1 MKRSFRM
8 IAAMVA
14 TAMTV
19 SLFAACGK
27 TDETVSTST
36 STTPAPTPTTTAAS
50 ESTKPVEKVKFR
62 ASSFFTGGDTWTPAW
77 QGAIKDYVA
86 ANPNVEI
93 IDDSTP
99 AASDAFKTKINT
111 DFASGNEPAVAYAF
125 TGEIGKPLVAS
136 GKLITWTD
144 ELAKDTEWSKNIGT
158 GALDYVKYD
167 GKQYALPYIGFYEG
181 MYYNKDLFEANNI
194 KVPTN
199 WEELLAAVDAFNKL
213 KIVPIACSFAEEP
226 HYLIETFLL
235 SMGGK
240 EGHDNAFDA
249 SWAPALDK
257 VKELY
262 EKKAFSKDALTI
274 KQVACQQL
282 MKDKKAAMFISG
294 SWSGAALDGEKTS
307 VMPVN
312 LLPAGKA
319 DPTSVISGFGTGW
332 YVTEKANTDSN
343 GEVVK
348 FVKFMTSPDRAA
360 KFFASGG
367 VPAINCKVDG
377 ATPLFND
384 GVTMLNNAKVVTG
397 PVGDVMNQQAFTH
410 IWKNLPYVITG
421 KKTSV
426 NLLEEAQ
433 KLVK

>member
-8 IAAMVA
+8 VAAMMSL
-14 TAMTV
+14 TMTV

-27 TDETVSTST
+27 TEEPVSTST
-36 STTPAPTPTTTAAS
+36 STTPTTSTTAS
-50 ESTKPVEKVKFR
+50 ESTKPAEKVKFR
-62 ASSFFTGGDTWTPAW
+62 ASSFFTGGDTWTAVW
-77 QGAIKDYVA
+77 QAGIKDYMT

-125 TGEIGKPLVAS
+125 TGEIGKPLVTS
-136 GKLITWTD
+136 GKLMTWEE
-144 ELAKDTEWSKNIGT
+144 ELAKDTQWSKNIGAA
-158 GALDYVKYD
+158 ALEYVKYD

-181 MYYNKDLFEANNI
+181 MFYNKDLFDANSI

-199 WEELLAAVDAFNKL
+199 WDELLIAVDAFNKL

-240 EGHDNAFDA
+240 EGHDKAFDA

-294 SWSGAALDGEKTS
+294 SWSAAAIDGEKSS
-307 VMPVN
+307 VMTVN
-312 LLPAGKA
+312 LLPSGKA

-332 YVTEKANTDSN
+332 YVTAKANTDTN

-360 KFFASGG
+360 KFFAVGG
-367 VPAINCKVDG
+367 VPAINCKVEG

-397 PVGDVMNQQAFTH
+397 PVGDIMNQQAFTH

-421 KKTSV
+421 KKTSTA
-426 NLLEEAQ
+426 LLGEAQ

>member
-1 MKRSFRM
+1 MKRSFRTV
-8 IAAMVA
+8 AAVLAA
-14 TAMTV
+14 TMTV
-19 SLFAACGK
+19 SLLAACGQSK
-27 TDETVSTST
+27 EAVSTST
-36 STTPAPTPTTTAAS
+36 STPTTSTQTTAS
-50 ESTKPVEKVKFR
+50 ETTKPAEKVKFR
-62 ASSFFTGGDTWTPAW
+62 ASTFFTGGDTWTAPW
-77 QGAIKDYVA
+77 QAAIKDYMA

-125 TGEIGKPLVAS
+125 TGEIGKPMVDS
-136 GKLITWTD
+136 GKLITWED
-144 ELAKDTEWSKNIGT
+144 ELAKDSEWSKNIGT
-158 GALDYVKYD
+158 GALDYVKYN
-167 GKQYALPYIGFYEG
+167 GKQYVIPYIGFYEG
-181 MYYNKDLFEANNI
+181 MFYNKDLFEANNI

-199 WEELLAAVDAFNKL
+199 WDELLAAVDAFNKL
-213 KIVPIACSFAEEP
+213 NIVPIACSFAEEP

-240 EGHDNAFDA
+240 EGHDKPFDA

-257 VKELY
+257 IKELY
-262 EKKAFSKDALTI
+262 ERKAFSKDALTI

-294 SWSGAALDGEKTS
+294 SWSGAQLDGEKSS
-307 VMPVN
+307 VMPAN
-312 LLPAGKA
+312 LLPGGKA
-319 DPTSVISGFGTGW
+319 EPTSIISGFGTGW
-332 YVTEKANTDSN
+332 YVTEKANTASN

-348 FVKFMTSPDRAA
+348 FVKFMTSPDRAS
-360 KFFASGG
+360 KFFKYGG
-367 VPAINCKVDG
+367 VPAINCNVEG
-377 ATPLFND
+377 ATPLFTE
-384 GVTMLNNAKVVTG
+384 GVKMLNNAKVVTG

-421 KKTSV
+421 KKTSEA
-426 NLLEEAQ
+426 LLQEAQ

>member
-1 MKRSFRM
+1 MKNRFRT
-8 IAAMVA
+8 IAAIVA
-14 TAMTV
+14 ASMTV

-27 TDETVSTST
+27 TEESASTST
-36 STTPAPTPTTTAAS
+36 ETAPSTTAATS
-50 ESTKPVEKVKFR
+50 EPSKAAEKVKFR
-62 ASSFFTGGDTWTPAW
+62 ASSFFTGGDTWTAPW
-77 QGAIKDYVA
+77 QAAIKDYMD

-125 TGEIGKPLVAS
+125 TGEIGKPLVDS
-136 GKLITWTD
+136 GKLITWED

-158 GALDYVKYD
+158 AALDYVKYN
-167 GKQYALPYIGFYEG
+167 GKQYVIPYIGFYEG
-181 MYYNKDLFEANNI
+181 MFYNKDLFEANNI

-199 WEELLAAVDAFNKL
+199 WNELLAAVDAFNKL
-213 KIVPIACSFAEEP
+213 NIVPIACSFAEEP

-235 SMGGK
+235 SMGAK
-240 EGHDNAFDA
+240 EGHDAPFDA
-249 SWAPALDK
+249 SWAPAIDK
-257 VKELY
+257 IKELY
-262 EKKAFSKDALTI
+262 ERKAFSKDALTI

-294 SWSGAALDGEKTS
+294 SWSAAQLDGEKTS

-312 LLPAGKA
+312 LLPDGKA
-319 DPTSVISGFGTGW
+319 EPTSIISGFGNGW

-348 FVKFMTSPDRAA
+348 FVKFMTSPERAA
-360 KFFASGG
+360 KFFAYGG
-367 VPAINCKVDG
+367 VPAINCKVEG

-384 GVTMLNNAKVVTG
+384 GVIMLNNAKVVTG
-397 PVGDVMNQQAFTH
+397 PVGDAMNQQAFTH

-421 KKTSV
+421 KKTSPQ
-426 NLLEEAQ
+426 LLEEAQ